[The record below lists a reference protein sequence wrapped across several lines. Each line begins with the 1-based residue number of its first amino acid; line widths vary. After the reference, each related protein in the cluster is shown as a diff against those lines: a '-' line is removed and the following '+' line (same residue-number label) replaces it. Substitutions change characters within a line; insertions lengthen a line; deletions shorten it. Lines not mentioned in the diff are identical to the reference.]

1 LESSPEGAGNLAKR
15 NDAGK
20 EKSDSIAI
28 LRPEQPQN
36 MKSNP
41 QLIFIVDDDPD
52 DRQIILDAFLE
63 KNPRIDY
70 VFIENAENLLQ
81 ALYSD
86 GSEYPAVVLLDL
98 NMPGM
103 LGLQALKEIRNNR
116 KFSQIPIIVLTT
128 STLHQDR
135 RASYELGAACFIR
148 KPDSFGELV
157 EITDSIVRLWLYEDQ
172 SPQEKS

>member
-1 LESSPEGAGNLAKR
+1 
-15 NDAGK
+15 
-20 EKSDSIAI
+20 
-28 LRPEQPQN
+28 
-36 MKSNP
+36 MKSNA

-63 KNPRIDY
+63 KNPQIDY

-86 GSEYPAVVLLDL
+86 GSEYPAVILLDL

-103 LGLQALKEIRNNR
+103 LGLQALKEIRNYR

-135 RASYELGAACFIR
+135 RASYELGAACFVQ

-172 SPQEKS
+172 APPEKS

>member
-1 LESSPEGAGNLAKR
+1 MR
-15 NDAGK
+15 
-20 EKSDSIAI
+20 
-28 LRPEQPQN
+28 
-36 MKSNP
+36 SNP

-63 KNPRIDY
+63 KNPQIDY
-70 VFIENAENLLQ
+70 VFIENAETLLQ
-81 ALYSD
+81 SLYSEA
-86 GSEYPAVVLLDL
+86 SEFPALIILDL

-135 RASYELGAACFIR
+135 RASYELGAACFLR
-148 KPDSFGELV
+148 KPDSFNELV
-157 EITDSIVRLWLYEDQ
+157 DITDSIVKLWLY
-172 SPQEKS
+172 QEPAVVENLTNAG

>member
-1 LESSPEGAGNLAKR
+1 
-15 NDAGK
+15 
-20 EKSDSIAI
+20 
-28 LRPEQPQN
+28 
-36 MKSNP
+36 MKSN
-41 QLIFIVDDDPD
+41 QRLIYIVDDDPD

-63 KNPRIDY
+63 KNPHIDY
-70 VFIENAENLLQ
+70 VFMENAETLLQ

-86 GSEYPAVVLLDL
+86 ESEYPALVLLDL

-103 LGLQALKEIRNNR
+103 LGLQALKEIRNSK

-135 RASYELGAACFIR
+135 RASYELGAACFLR

-157 EITDSIVRLWLYEDQ
+157 DITDSIIKLWLHEDQ
-172 SPQEKS
+172 VPSEKI

>member
-1 LESSPEGAGNLAKR
+1 
-15 NDAGK
+15 
-20 EKSDSIAI
+20 
-28 LRPEQPQN
+28 
-36 MKSNP
+36 MKSNSR
-41 QLIFIVDDDPD
+41 LIFIVDDDPD

-63 KNPRIDY
+63 KSPQIDY

-81 ALYSD
+81 ILYSSD
-86 GSEYPAVVLLDL
+86 AEFPALILLDL

-103 LGLQALKEIRNNR
+103 LGLQALKEIRNNK

-135 RASYELGAACFIR
+135 KASYELGAACFLR

-157 EITDSIVRLWLYEDQ
+157 DITGSIVKLWLHDDQ
-172 SPQEKS
+172 PPPEKN